1 MAINP
6 LFSNYKPLYSSLS
19 CQIVNMSRDSDKPP
33 EKRRRTDDETEA
45 KFDDEWD
52 DEMVFSQADI
62 QSIDVMASQAYTT
75 KTKKEHPKSNGGT
88 QPYPLGRR
96 KPTYPISTDFQQPVP
111 CPSVSQTS
119 KKSSSSLSLSK
130 GSSSTASSAYPSS
143 LSSNR
148 GSEGGNVSSVSSHSS
163 LDSGRGD
170 SRLQQQPTEKAEVKD
185 NLYAK
190 DGEIKILRESLKRR
204 EAELVKMREDHAH
217 LIEQMNSQKASLKE
231 ALKTDT
237 DRLQTQLQF
246 RDQEFKEL
254 EEKCRLMEQRI
265 QAYRS
270 GSPMKHSSPT
280 SRSPASRKVRP
291 DTSPHSK
298 SSFPSRQS
306 FMCNERDSS
315 EPNPSTSTAQQ
326 EPSSQQML
334 SKGMTKSVGVKPG
347 TQRSRR
353 HVLNTSMT
361 KGEVTGPCLVYHMYE
376 HHPAGPKDPGDHGVI
391 GLLHTPAT
399 HLDLHNIQFDRD
411 STSHILSPVRSK
423 RLSDLHASLQSA
435 ESADTCSVVPRDHYL
450 MAVEGLQDLLK
461 SVSQCSD
468 TVPNT
473 DPHLAHTQEL
483 SGAVLILPLIND
495 YLSHY
500 LDILS
505 NAPAQGSSS
514 GTLNS
519 SLGRG
524 SVSESS
530 LESVTSSIGLL
541 LKDYQSSANNL
552 ECLCLTSL
560 RTLHKL
566 VMFSA
571 AVRRS
576 LMDKTDWNHNR
587 SDASLDGYRA
597 SCDSSASGEVAMDTD
612 IPVTSSSDNDTMSL
626 DSRVTFRQLQEL
638 NLLYKIVKLAHPQG
652 ESYNV
657 CMVEEALNIII
668 LLASIWKD
676 DNHFRL
682 HSAMSRGAL
691 LTCLEC
697 KVGMTQWGIIT
708 RAVTVLGHLT
718 RTQKVVQVLCTKS
731 EACPLL
737 HLYLVSLKLTDD
749 TVWDTREVIYQQTV
763 TCLTNMAS
771 DPADAS
777 TILGSNCPCSQEAG
791 RCLVVCML
799 RLYQHYKG
807 QHPAHTLQSLRD
819 GLLLLQLLQQR
830 HEQYLTD
837 RDYELQHDYVTLI
850 CGLTSLFRQ
859 LPGNQETEMNALTDL
874 WDFNQDDSELSP
886 DSDQEDFME
895 S

>member
-6 LFSNYKPLYSSLS
+6 LFSNYKHLYSSLN
-19 CQIVNMSRDSDKPP
+19 CQSVNMSRDSEKPP

-45 KFDDEWD
+45 KYDEMWD

-62 QSIDVMASQAYTT
+62 QSIDVMASQAYTSET
-75 KTKKEHPKSNGGT
+75 KEEHPKSNGGT
-88 QPYPLGRR
+88 QPYLLGR
-96 KPTYPISTDFQQPVP
+96 KKTTCPISTDFQQPVSR
-111 CPSVSQTS
+111 PSVSQTS
-119 KKSSSSLSLSK
+119 RKSSSSLSLSR
-130 GSSSTASSAYPSS
+130 GSSSTASTAYPSS
-143 LSSNR
+143 TSSNR
-148 GSEGGNVSSVSSHSS
+148 SSGGNVSSNSSM
-163 LDSGRGD
+163 DSGRGD
-170 SRLQQQPTEKAEVKD
+170 SRLLQQPTEKSDVKD
-185 NLYAK
+185 ALYTK

-204 EAELVKMREDHAH
+204 EAELVKIREDHVH
-217 LIEQMNSQKASLKE
+217 LMDQMTTQKASLKE
-231 ALKTDT
+231 TFRTDM

-254 EEKCRLMEQRI
+254 EEKCRLMEQRL
-265 QAYRS
+265 QAFHS
-270 GSPMKHSSPT
+270 GSPMKHSSPK
-280 SRSPASRKVRP
+280 SRSPVSRKVRP
-291 DTSPHSK
+291 DISPNSK
-298 SSFPSRQS
+298 TSFPSRQS
-306 FMCNERDSS
+306 FMSDERESS
-315 EPNPSTSTAQQ
+315 EPKPSTSAAQQ
-326 EPSSQQML
+326 EPGPQHVL
-334 SKGMTKSVGVKPG
+334 SKGKTQPINVRPGKPR
-347 TQRSRR
+347 TRR
-353 HVLNTSMT
+353 HVLNTCMT
-361 KGEVTGPCLVYHMYE
+361 RGEVTGPCLVYHMLE
-376 HHPAGPKDPGDHGVI
+376 HHPSGTQDPGDHGVI

-399 HLDLHNIQFDRD
+399 QLNFHNIQFDRD
-411 STSHILSPVRSK
+411 STSNILSPVKSK
-423 RLSDLHASLQSA
+423 RLSDLQASLQSA
-435 ESADTCSVVPRDHYL
+435 DCPDTCSVVPRDHYL

-461 SVSQCSD
+461 SQSQCRD
-468 TVPNT
+468 TVLNT
-473 DPHLAHTQEL
+473 DSHLTHTEEL

-505 NAPAQGSSS
+505 NSPVQGSSS

-524 SVSESS
+524 SASESS

-541 LKDYQSSANNL
+541 LKDYQNSANNL

-566 VMFSA
+566 VMFSK

-597 SCDSSASGEVAMDTD
+597 SADSSASGESAMDTD
-612 IPVTSSSDNDTMSL
+612 VPVTSSSDNDTMSL

-638 NLLYKIVKLAHPQG
+638 NLLNKIVKLAHPQG
-652 ESYNV
+652 ESYSV
-657 CMVEEALNIII
+657 CMVEEALDIII
-668 LLASIWKD
+668 VLASIWKD

-682 HSAMSRGAL
+682 HTALSRGAML
-691 LTCLEC
+691 CCLEC
-697 KVGMTQWGIIT
+697 KVGMTHWGIIT
-708 RAVTVLGHLT
+708 RAVTILGHLT

-737 HLYLVSLKLTDD
+737 HLYLVSLKLSDD
-749 TVWDTREVIYQQTV
+749 TAWDTQEVIYQQTV
-763 TCLTNMAS
+763 TCLTNIAS
-771 DPADAS
+771 DPTDAS
-777 TILGSNCPCSQEAG
+777 TILGNHCPCTTEAG

-799 RLYQHYKG
+799 RLYQHNKG
-807 QHPAHTLQSLRD
+807 QHPAHTLQSLCD
-819 GLLLLQLLQQR
+819 GLQLLQLLQQR
-830 HEQYLTD
+830 QEQYLTD

-859 LPGNQETEMNALTDL
+859 LPGNQETELNALTDL

-886 DSDQEDFME
+886 DSDQEDSME

>member
-6 LFSNYKPLYSSLS
+6 LFSNYKHLYSSLS
-19 CQIVNMSRDSDKPP
+19 CQTVNMSRDSEKPP
-33 EKRRRTDDETEA
+33 EKRRRTDDETEG
-45 KFDDEWD
+45 KFDEMWD

-62 QSIDVMASQAYTT
+62 QSIDVMASQAYTS
-75 KTKKEHPKSNGGT
+75 KTKEEHPNSNGGT
-88 QPYPLGRR
+88 QPYLLGRR
-96 KPTYPISTDFQQPVP
+96 KPTHPVSADFQQPVP
-111 CPSVSQTS
+111 HPSVSQTS
-119 KKSSSSLSLSK
+119 RKSSSSLSLSR
-130 GSSSTASSAYPSS
+130 GSSSTASTAYPSS
-143 LSSNR
+143 ASSNR
-148 GSEGGNVSSVSSHSS
+148 STDGGNVSSHSS
-163 LDSGRGD
+163 MDSGRGD
-170 SRLQQQPTEKAEVKD
+170 SRLQQQSTEKSDVKD
-185 NLYAK
+185 TLYAK

-204 EAELVKMREDHAH
+204 EAELVKTREDHVH
-217 LIEQMNSQKASLKE
+217 LIDQMATQKASLKE
-231 ALKTDT
+231 TFRTDT

-254 EEKCRLMEQRI
+254 EEKCRLMEHRLQSF
-265 QAYRS
+265 QS
-270 GSPMKHSSPT
+270 GSPIKHSSPK
-280 SRSPASRKVRP
+280 SRSPVSRKVRP
-291 DTSPHSK
+291 DVSPNSK

-306 FMCNERDSS
+306 FMSDKRESS
-315 EPNPSTSTAQQ
+315 EPKPSTSAAQQ
-326 EPSSQQML
+326 EPVSQHVL
-334 SKGMTKSVGVKPG
+334 SKGKTQPINVRPGKP
-347 TQRSRR
+347 RSRR

-361 KGEVTGPCLVYHMYE
+361 RGEVTGPCLVYHMFE
-376 HHPAGPKDPGDHGVI
+376 HHPSVPQDPGDHGVI

-399 HLDLHNIQFDRD
+399 QLDLHNIQFDRD
-411 STSHILSPVRSK
+411 STSNILSPVRSK
-423 RLSDLHASLQSA
+423 RLSDLQVSLQSA
-435 ESADTCSVVPRDHYL
+435 ECADTCSVVPRDHYL

-461 SVSQCSD
+461 SQPQCRD
-468 TVPNT
+468 NTVLNT
-473 DPHLAHTQEL
+473 DPHLAHSQEL

-505 NAPAQGSSS
+505 NSPVSGSSS

-524 SVSESS
+524 SASESS
-530 LESVTSSIGLL
+530 LESVTSSIGFL
-541 LKDYQSSANNL
+541 LKDYQNSANNL

-566 VMFSA
+566 VMFSE

-597 SCDSSASGEVAMDTD
+597 SADSSASGETAMDTD
-612 IPVTSSSDNDTMSL
+612 VPVTSSSDNDTMSL

-638 NLLYKIVKLAHPQG
+638 NLLNKIVKLAHPQG
-652 ESYNV
+652 ESYSV

-682 HSAMSRGAL
+682 HTALSRGAIL
-691 LTCLEC
+691 CCLEC

-708 RAVTVLGHLT
+708 RAVTILGHLT
-718 RTQKVVQVLCTKS
+718 RTQKVIQVLCTKS

-737 HLYLVSLKLTDD
+737 HLYLVSLKLSDD
-749 TVWDTREVIYQQTV
+749 TAWDTQEVIYQQTV
-763 TCLTNMAS
+763 TCLTNIAS

-777 TILGSNCPCSQEAG
+777 TILGNHCPCTTEAG

-830 HEQYLTD
+830 QEQYLTD

-859 LPGNQETEMNALTDL
+859 LPGNQETELNALTDL

-886 DSDQEDFME
+886 DSDQEDSME